1 MNQKPRSKKPVGVL
15 ALQGDFKAH
24 IEALSFYGY
33 PAIEIRKSSELESI
47 SGLVLPGGESSALLH
62 LLDQNFRAH
71 IKEKASEGLPILA
84 TCAGAI
90 LIADTVLNP
99 SQESLSLLEAT
110 LERNAYG
117 RQINS
122 FITDALTITP
132 EGEKI
137 LPSEASREGIF
148 IRAPRIVSCGPEV
161 TPLLL
166 HKDEIVLVKKDSIL
180 LASFHPELSKQP
192 HVVYTLFIELLTEKN

>member
-1 MNQKPRSKKPVGVL
+1 MNQEPSTKKPVGVL

-24 IEALSFYGY
+24 IEALLCYGF
-33 PAIEIRKSSELESI
+33 PAVEIRKPSELDSI
-47 SGLVLPGGESSALLH
+47 SGLVLPGGESSTLLH

-71 IKEKASEGLPILA
+71 IKEKAFKGLPILA
-84 TCAGAI
+84 TCAGGI
-90 LIADTVLNP
+90 LIAETVLNP

-122 FITDALTITP
+122 FITEALTATP

-137 LPSEASREGIF
+137 LSSEASREGIF

-161 TPLLL
+161 IPLLL
-166 HKDEIVLVKKDSIL
+166 HNDEMVLIKKGRIL

-192 HVVYTLFIELLTEKN
+192 HVVYTHFIELLTE